1 MNSGSGTHQ
10 LGEKSEKVKM
20 LSAQS
25 CSTLAATWATAH
37 QAPLSMGF
45 SWQEYWSGL
54 PSPSPGD
61 LRSPGF
67 EPKSPALQTDSLLSE
82 SPDSKAQ
89 ITYVENSLY
98 IYGLSI
104 FKEF

>member
-1 MNSGSGTHQ
+1 
-10 LGEKSEKVKM
+10 M
-20 LSAQS
+20 LVAQS
-25 CSTLAATWATAH
+25 CPTQCDLMDCNPPGSSCPWD
-37 QAPLSMGF
+37 
-45 SWQEYWSGL
+45 
-54 PSPSPGD
+54 SPGKNTGMD
-61 LRSPGF
+61 NHSLLQRIFLTQGPNPG
-67 EPKSPALQTDSLLSE
+67 LLHRQVDSLLSE